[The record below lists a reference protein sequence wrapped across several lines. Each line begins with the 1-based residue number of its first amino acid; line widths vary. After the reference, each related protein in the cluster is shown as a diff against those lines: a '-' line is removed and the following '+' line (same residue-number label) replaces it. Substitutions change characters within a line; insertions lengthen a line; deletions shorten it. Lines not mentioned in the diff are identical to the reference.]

1 MNKAAI
7 WHEATPRYCF
17 CLEPG
22 RFLFRLQTGADRL
35 KAVFLHTRDKYL
47 PLELLDTR
55 QKTPM
60 ELVCSDGLRDY
71 YEAEL
76 RFRVVCLRYYF
87 ELVDEDGISWFYSN
101 DRFTRTPPTDIER
114 YFDCPQTLR
123 EEERFVT
130 PGWAKNKVLYQI
142 FPSRFATT
150 EDVPEE
156 VWYQAPIGHR
166 AELKGSLAGITQRL
180 PHIREL
186 GADAVYMTPIFY
198 SHSSH
203 KYDTIDYYRIDPT
216 FGSEEDLVRLVE
228 KAHSLGL
235 KVILDGVFNHTAT
248 EFFAFRDLSEKE
260 AESSYVNWYYPESFP
275 LKAGPGKPNYKTFSY
290 FYGMPKVNLRCAE
303 AAKYFT
309 DVALHWLRVTG
320 ADGWRLDVAD
330 EISHGF
336 WKHFRRAVKA
346 EFPEALIV
354 GEVWHHA
361 PDFLQGDEWDSVM
374 NYPFYRAVLDFAVE
388 GVSTASEFLGALGF
402 QRGNTHSAAFPLL
415 WNLMGSHDTPRL
427 LHLCGGDRKRHR
439 LAAAIQL
446 LSPGMPMIYYG
457 DEVGMT
463 GAKDPDCRRGM
474 LWDRSRWD
482 MATWDHYR
490 TLLRIRREYPAITEG
505 RLVCQETRDDQ
516 ALVRI
521 TREKD
526 GQTVTVLFHAA
537 EGSVELPELAGKTDL
552 LTGTVFGGTVEGFA
566 VMVFLSARGGDSS
579 VFQ

>member
-7 WHEATPRYCF
+7 WHEATQRYCF
-17 CLEPG
+17 CLEHG
-22 RFLFRLQTGADRL
+22 RFLFRLQTGAENL
-35 KAVFLHTRDKYL
+35 QGVYLHSRDKYL
-47 PLELLDTR
+47 PLTVKDTR

-60 ELVCSDGLRDY
+60 QKVCSDGMRDY

-76 RFRVVCLRYYF
+76 RFQVVCLRYYF
-87 ELVDEDGISWFYSN
+87 EIVDENGVSWFYSN
-101 DRFTRTPPTDIER
+101 DRFTRNPPTDIER
-114 YFDCPQTLR
+114 FFDCPQNLR

-130 PGWAKNKVLYQI
+130 PAWAKNKVIYQI

-150 EDVPEE
+150 EDVPDRI
-156 VWYQAPIGHR
+156 WYQAPISAK
-166 AELKGSLAGITQRL
+166 AELKGSLPGITERL
-180 PHIREL
+180 GHIREL
-186 GADAVYMTPIFY
+186 GAEVVYLTPIFY

-216 FGSEEDLVRLVE
+216 FGTEEDLIRLVE

-235 KVILDGVFNHTAT
+235 RVILDGVFNHTGT
-248 EFFAFRDLSEKE
+248 EFFAFRDLKEKE
-260 AESSYVNWYYPESFP
+260 TGSEFANWYYPDSFP
-275 LKAGPGKPNYKTFSY
+275 LRAFPGRPNYKTFSY
-290 FYGMPKVNLRCAE
+290 FFGMPKVNLRCPD
-303 AAKYFT
+303 AAGYFT
-309 DVALHWLRVTG
+309 GVALHWLRRTG

-330 EISHGF
+330 EISHEF
-336 WKHFRRAVKA
+336 WKGFRRAVKQ
-346 EFPEALIV
+346 EFPDALIV

-402 QRGNTHSAAFPLL
+402 QRGNTHTAVWPLL

-482 MATWDHYR
+482 EATWEHYR
-490 TLLRIRREYPAITEG
+490 RLLQLRKAHPALTDG
-505 RLVCQETRDDQ
+505 
-516 ALVRI
+516 ALVRQDAWDDLSLIRI
-521 TREKD
+521 TREQD
-526 GQTVTVLFHAA
+526 GKGITTLFHAA
-537 EGSVELPELAGKTDL
+537 EGSVQLPELAGKTDL
-552 LTGTVFGGTVEGFA
+552 LTGERFSGTLTGFRALVFETA
-566 VMVFLSARGGDSS
+566 
-579 VFQ
+579 

>member
-7 WHEATPRYCF
+7 WHEATQRYCF

-22 RFLFRLQTGADRL
+22 RFLFRLQTGADPIR
-35 KAVFLHTRDKYL
+35 AVYLHTRDKYL
-47 PLELLDTR
+47 PLSVRDTR
-55 QKTPM
+55 LKTPM
-60 ELVCSDGLRDY
+60 VKAASDGLRDY

-76 RFRVVCLRYYF
+76 SFNVVCLRYYF
-87 ELVDEDGISWFYSN
+87 EIVDEAGTSWFYSN
-101 DRFTRTPPTDIER
+101 DRFTRNPPTDIER
-114 YFDCPQTLR
+114 FFDCPQNLR
-123 EEERFVT
+123 EEERFLA
-130 PGWAKNKVLYQI
+130 PAWARNKVLYQI

-150 EDVPEE
+150 EAVPDKL
-156 VWYQAPIGHR
+156 WYQAPISARTDLRGN
-166 AELKGSLAGITQRL
+166 LPGITKNL
-180 PHIREL
+180 EHIREL
-186 GADAVYMTPIFY
+186 GADVVYMTPIFY
-198 SHSSH
+198 SHSTH

-216 FGSEEDLVRLVE
+216 FGTEEDLIELVN
-228 KAHSLGL
+228 KAHALGL
-235 KVILDGVFNHTAT
+235 RVVLDGVFNHTST
-248 EFFAFRDLSEKE
+248 EFFAFRDLKEKE
-260 AESSYVNWYYPESFP
+260 GDSSYVNWYYPESFP
-275 LKAGPGKPNYKTFSY
+275 LKSFPGRPNYKTFSY
-290 FYGMPKVNLRCAE
+290 FFGMPKVNLRCAE

-309 DVALHWLRVTG
+309 DVALHWLRRTG

-330 EISHGF
+330 EISHDF
-336 WKHFRRAVKA
+336 WKHFRRVIKA

-402 QRGNTHSAAFPLL
+402 QRGNTHTAAFELL

-427 LHLCGGDRKRHR
+427 LHLCGGDKKRHH

-463 GAKDPDCRRGM
+463 GGKDPDCRRGM

-490 TLLRIRREYPAITEG
+490 RLLRIRKEYPALTQG
-505 RLVCQETRDDQ
+505 KLVRQDAWDDLS
-516 ALVRI
+516 LVRI
-521 TREKD
+521 TRELN
-526 GQTVTVLFHAA
+526 GQKITVLFHAA
-537 EGSVELPELAGKTDL
+537 EGSVHLPELAGRLDL
-552 LTGTVFGGTVEGFA
+552 LTGTPFDGTLTDFRALVL
-566 VMVFLSARGGDSS
+566 LSE
-579 VFQ
+579 

>member
-1 MNKAAI
+1 MNKAAV
-7 WHEATPRYCF
+7 WHEATQRYCF

-22 RFLFRLQTGADRL
+22 RFLFRLQTGADPLR
-35 KAVFLHTRDKYL
+35 AVYLHTRDKYL
-47 PLELLDTR
+47 PLTVRDTR

-60 ELVCSDGLRDY
+60 AKVSSDGFRDY

-76 RFRVVCLRYYF
+76 SFQVVCLRYYF
-87 ELVDEDGISWFYSN
+87 EIVDEEGVSWFYSN

-114 YFDCPQTLR
+114 FFDCPQTLR

-130 PGWAKNKVLYQI
+130 PAWAKNKVIYQI

-150 EDVPEE
+150 EPVPDS
-156 VWYQAPIGHR
+156 VWYQEPIS
-166 AELKGSLAGITQRL
+166 ALADLRGNLSGILQRL

-186 GADAVYMTPIFY
+186 GADVVYLTPIFY

-216 FGSEEDLVRLVE
+216 FGTEQDLIELVN

-235 KVILDGVFNHTAT
+235 RVILDGVFNHTGT
-248 EFFAFRDLSEKE
+248 EFFAFRDLKEKE
-260 AESSYVNWYYPESFP
+260 TDSDYVNWYYPESFP
-275 LKAGPGKPNYKTFSY
+275 LRPYPGKPTYKTY
-290 FYGMPKVNLRCAE
+290 GYYHGMPKVNLLCAQ
-303 AAKYFT
+303 AAGYFT
-309 DVALHWLRVTG
+309 HVALHWLRVTG

-330 EISHGF
+330 EISHIF
-336 WKHFRRAVKA
+336 WKDFRKAVKS
-346 EFPEALIV
+346 EFPDALIV
-354 GEVWHHA
+354 GEIWHHA
-361 PDFLQGDEWDSVM
+361 PDFLQGDEWDCVM

-388 GVSTASEFLGALGF
+388 GVSTATEFLGALGF
-402 QRGNTHSAAFPLL
+402 QRGNTHTAAYPLL

-427 LHLCGGDRKRHR
+427 LHLCGGDRTRHH

-482 MATWDHYR
+482 EATWEFYQQ
-490 TLLRIRREYPAITEG
+490 LLRIRREYPALTEG
-505 RLVCQETRDDQ
+505 QMVRQDAWDELS
-516 ALVRI
+516 LVRI
-521 TREKD
+521 TRELE
-526 GQTVTVLFHAA
+526 GNAMTVLFHAA
-537 EGSVELPELAGKTDL
+537 DGAVELPEFAGRTDL
-552 LTGTVFGGTVEGFA
+552 LTGEVFTGTLKGLRA
-566 VMVFLSARGGDSS
+566 LVFCE
-579 VFQ
+579 

>member
-7 WHEATPRYCF
+7 WHEATQRYCF

-22 RFLFRLQTGADRL
+22 RFLFRLQTGADGL
-35 KAVFLHTRDKYL
+35 KAVILHSRDKYL
-47 PLELLDTR
+47 PLTIKDTR
-55 QKTPM
+55 VKTPM
-60 ELVCSDGLRDY
+60 VKVASDGLRDY

-76 RFRVVCLRYYF
+76 QFQVVCLRYYF
-87 ELVDEDGISWFYSN
+87 EIVDEDGVSWFYSN
-101 DRFTRTPPTDIER
+101 DRFSRTPPTDIER
-114 YFDCPQTLR
+114 YFDCPQNLR
-123 EEERFVT
+123 EEEQFIT
-130 PGWAKNKVLYQI
+130 PQWAKNKVIYQV

-150 EDVPEE
+150 EEIPNK

-166 AELKGSLAGITQRL
+166 AELKGNLAGITERL
-180 PHIREL
+180 DHIRRL
-186 GADAVYMTPIFY
+186 GADVLYMTPIFH
-198 SHSSH
+198 SPSSH
-203 KYDTIDYYRIDPT
+203 KYDTIDYYRIDPS
-216 FGSEEDLVRLVE
+216 FGTEEDLIALVQ
-228 KAHSLGL
+228 KAHRLGL
-235 KVILDGVFNHTAT
+235 RVVLDGVFNHTSPQ
-248 EFFAFRDLSEKE
+248 FFAFQDLKEKE
-260 AESSYVNWYYPESFP
+260 LESQYLNWYYPESFP
-275 LKAGPGKPNYKTFSY
+275 LRCFPGKPNYKTFSY
-290 FYGMPKVNLRCAE
+290 FFGMPKVNLRCAE

-330 EISHGF
+330 EISHEF
-336 WKHFRRAVKA
+336 WKGFRRAVKT

-402 QRGNTHSAAFPLL
+402 QRGNTHLAAYPLL

-427 LHLCGGDRKRHR
+427 LHLCGENRKRHH

-474 LWDRSRWD
+474 LWDEQKQD
-482 MATWDHYR
+482 APTLNHYR
-490 TLLRIRREYPAITEG
+490 KLLHLRRTIPALTEG
-505 RLVCQETRDDQ
+505 RLIRQDAWDDQ

-521 TREKD
+521 TRQKD
-526 GQTVTVLFHAA
+526 GCQATVIFHAA
-537 EGSVELPELAGKTDL
+537 EGAVSLPELAGQRDL
-552 LTGTVFGGTVEGFA
+552 LTGRIFDGTVEGFSA
-566 VMVFLSARGGDSS
+566 LVFLC
-579 VFQ
+579 

>member
-1 MNKAAI
+1 MNKAAV
-7 WHEATPRYCF
+7 WHEATGRYCF

-22 RFLFRLQTGADRL
+22 RFLFRLQTGADPL
-35 KAVFLHTRDKYL
+35 KAVYLHTRDKYL
-47 PLELLDTR
+47 PLTVRDTR

-60 ELVCSDGLRDY
+60 EKVCSDGLRDY
-71 YEAEL
+71 YEAKL
-76 RFRVVCLRYYF
+76 QFQVVCLRYYF
-87 ELVDEDGISWFYSN
+87 EIVDEDGVSWFYSN
-101 DRFTRTPPTDIER
+101 DRFTRNPPTDIER
-114 YFDCPQTLR
+114 YFDCPQNLR

-130 PGWAKNKVLYQI
+130 PGWARNKVLYQI

-150 EDVPEE
+150 EAVPEKI
-156 VWYQAPIGHR
+156 WYQAPIGHR
-166 AELKGSLAGITQRL
+166 ADLKGNLAGITERL
-180 PHIREL
+180 EHIREL
-186 GADAVYMTPIFY
+186 GADVVYMTPIFY

-216 FGSEEDLVRLVE
+216 FGTEQDLIRLVE
-228 KAHSLGL
+228 KAHALGL
-235 KVILDGVFNHTAT
+235 RVILDGVFNHTST
-248 EFFAFRDLSEKE
+248 EFFAFKDLKEKE
-260 AESSYVNWYYPESFP
+260 ADSDYVNWYYPESFP
-275 LKAGPGKPNYKTFSY
+275 LKTFPGKPNYKTFSY
-290 FYGMPKVNLRCAE
+290 FFGMPKVNLRCNQ

-309 DVALHWLRVTG
+309 DVALHWLRRTG

-330 EISHGF
+330 EISHEF
-336 WKHFRRAVKA
+336 WKSFRKAVKS

-402 QRGNTHSAAFPLL
+402 QRGNTHTAAFGLL

-482 MATWDHYR
+482 MDTWTHYQQ
-490 TLLRIRREYPAITEG
+490 LLRIRREYPAITEG
-505 RLVCQETRDDQ
+505 RLVRQDAWDELS
-516 ALVRI
+516 LVRI
-521 TREKD
+521 TRELD
-526 GQTVTVLFHAA
+526 GQKITVLFHAA
-537 EGSVELPELAGKTDL
+537 DGSVQLPELAGRTDL
-552 LTGTVFGGTVEGFA
+552 LTGTVFGGTLTGFRA
-566 VMVFLSARGGDSS
+566 LVVSSA
-579 VFQ
+579 